1 MSAAPGKARF
11 LLLHLAPAVVGA
23 AGLLAMEATSL
34 DSAVTGWFFDPAT
47 GTFPLRYNAAF
58 EVVMHQWAK
67 YIVVL
72 IACAVI
78 AAWLMSFAL
87 PSLRQLRRVLLFLG
101 LALTLAP
108 ATVSVLKAVNPRNCP
123 YDLAEYG
130 GYAPRLRLLE
140 AAPPGNA
147 YGHCF
152 PGGHASAGFCLFA
165 FYFAGRALDSR
176 RLMQVGLWGGLI
188 AGMGFG
194 LARVAQGAH
203 FLSHNL
209 WSAVLCWIAILGL
222 YVAILGPVE
231 AATAGAR
238 ERPSS
243 AAPG

>member
-1 MSAAPGKARF
+1 MAIRPALIPLLMCLLWSGTSAAAEDPLTDAKRAYE
-11 LLLHLAPAVVGA
+11 A
-23 AGLLAMEATSL
+23 AAYEDA
-34 DSAVTGWFFDPAT
+34 
-47 GTFPLRYNAAF
+47 
-58 EVVMHQWAK
+58 
-67 YIVVL
+67 
-72 IACAVI
+72 
-78 AAWLMSFAL
+78 
-87 PSLRQLRRVLLFLG
+87 
-101 LALTLAP
+101 
-108 ATVSVLKAVNPRNCP
+108 
-123 YDLAEYG
+123 
-130 GYAPRLRLLE
+130 LRLLE